1 LSSVAQPELAGKI
14 TGMLIEQDKPQV
26 VAMLSSPELL
36 QNKVEECVQ
45 LLQEQQTIKT
55 KSEDQEALHPGFML
69 ESASVSTN

>member
-1 LSSVAQPELAGKI
+1 
-14 TGMLIEQDKPQV
+14 MLIEQDKSQV

-55 KSEDQEALHPGFML
+55 KAEDQEALAPGL
-69 ESASVSTN
+69 HAGIC

>member
-1 LSSVAQPELAGKI
+1 LSSVAQPELAGRI
-14 TGMLIEQDKPQV
+14 TGMLIEQDKSQV

-55 KSEDQEALHPGFML
+55 KAEDQEALAPGL
-69 ESASVSTN
+69 HAGIC